1 MGRRHMDIDRLGAS
15 FSIPRSAWIVTYA
28 DIMTI
33 ILTFFILLLSMS
45 TIAQTKYEMLVQAFT
60 GEKAGNLQEVK
71 EDIDKVIEEQGLA
84 GEIKTQL
91 DLNGLKIEF
100 SNALLFSSGE
110 ADLTERAVGAL
121 APIEQHLVH
130 SLDDEYGVVIE
141 GYTDD
146 VPIRNARYR
155 SNWEL
160 STSRAIN
167 VMERLAVA
175 GMDRRRLSVQGF
187 ADTRAATEA
196 EISTETG
203 RAQLTPELLD
213 AARAANR
220 RVIIRVD
227 ALAPDLLAR
236 IARQGGWIKPAPGPD
251 GQPAA
256 PSPMNPAPAVDMGA
270 ASEPAPIPAAPAA
283 APSAPRG
290 QLRGFGKASKV
301 Q

>member
-1 MGRRHMDIDRLGAS
+1 MASSRKHMDIDRLGGG
-15 FSIPRSAWIVTYA
+15 FEIPRSAWIVTYA

-45 TIAQTKYEMLVQAFT
+45 TIAQTKYELLVQAFT
-60 GEKAGNLQEVK
+60 GEKAGNLRDVK
-71 EDIDKVIEEQGLA
+71 EDIDKMIEEQGLT

-100 SNALLFSSGE
+100 SNALLFASGE
-110 ADLTERAVGAL
+110 AELTERAIAAM
-121 APIEQHLVH
+121 APIERHLVNA
-130 SLDDEYGVVIE
+130 LDAQYGLVIE

-160 STSRAIN
+160 STSRAIH
-167 VMERLAVA
+167 VMERLVLA
-175 GMDRRRLSVQGF
+175 GMDRRRISVQGF

-196 EISTETG
+196 EIATEAG
-203 RAQLTPELLD
+203 RAQLAPAELE

-220 RVIIRVD
+220 RVVIRVD
-227 ALAPDLLAR
+227 ALPPELLAR
-236 IARQGGWIKPAPGPD
+236 IERQGGWIKPAPAALEP

-256 PSPMNPAPAVDMGA
+256 PNPMNLSDPDVPAADPAQPAVP
-270 ASEPAPIPAAPAA
+270 PARQGGP
-283 APSAPRG
+283 
-290 QLRGFGKASKV
+290 LRDFGKPR
-301 Q
+301 